1 MSTLLIQNATLVN
14 EGREFKAHLKIEGDR
29 IAAIGSDLVPGPQDA
44 VLDATGL
51 HLLPGLIDDQ
61 VHFREPGLTQKACIA
76 SESQAAVAG
85 GITSY
90 LEMPNTQPQTVTYEA
105 YQDKLDRAKATSAAN
120 YGFLFGGT
128 NDNVE
133 LIKGLDK
140 KTVAGVKLFLGS
152 STGNMLVDKPQVLR
166 EIFSSTDLVIAAHCE
181 DETTVKNNL
190 KAHIAEYG
198 DNIPMEKH
206 PVIRSAE
213 ACYLSSS
220 SAIALAKETGARLHV
235 FHLSTAIETE
245 LFDNSIPLEK
255 KKITAEVCTHHLWF
269 SDAEYSTKGSL
280 IKWNP
285 AVKSAADR
293 DALWQ
298 ALNDDRID
306 VLATDH
312 APHTLSEKQ
321 NPYTK
326 APSGGPLVQHALPA
340 LLTKVK
346 EGKITLAK
354 MVEKAC
360 HNPALL
366 FDVEKRGYLRE
377 GYFADLVLVDCAAPF
392 AVKKEDLLYQ
402 CQWSPFEGTTFS
414 GSVHT
419 TFVNGKKVYANG
431 KVLKKN
437 AGKALT
443 FDR

>member
-1 MSTLLIQNATLVN
+1 MSALLIQNAILVN
-14 EGREFKAHLKIEGDR
+14 EGVEFKAHLRIRDGK
-29 IAAIGSDLVPGPQDA
+29 IAAIGATLSPEPQEE

-61 VHFREPGLTQKACIA
+61 VHFREPGLTHKGCIA
-76 SESQAAVAG
+76 SESQAAIAG

-140 KTVAGVKLFLGS
+140 KTVAGIKLFLGS
-152 STGNMLVDKPQVLR
+152 STGNMLVDKPEVLR
-166 EIFSSTDLVIAAHCE
+166 EIFTSTDLVIAAHCE
-181 DETTVKNNL
+181 DETTIQNNL
-190 KAHIAEYG
+190 AAYKQKYG
-198 DNIPMEKH
+198 DAIPMEMH
-206 PVIRSAE
+206 PEIRSAE

-235 FHLSTAIETE
+235 FHLSTARETA
-245 LFDNSIPLEK
+245 LFDNTIPLKE

-269 SDAEYSTKGSL
+269 SSEDYAEKGSR

-285 AVKSAADR
+285 AVKTAEDR
-293 DALWQ
+293 AALWQ

-312 APHTLSEKQ
+312 APHTAEEKQ
-321 NPYTK
+321 GPYTS

-340 LLTKVK
+340 LLTKVA
-346 EGKITLAK
+346 EGKISLTK

-366 FDVEKRGYLRE
+366 FDIEKRGFLRE
-377 GYFADLVLVDCAAPF
+377 GYYADLVLVDLKAPF
-392 AVKKEDLLYQ
+392 TVEKNQLLYQ
-402 CQWSPFEGTTFS
+402 CQWSPFEGTRFS
-414 GSVHT
+414 ASIHT
-419 TFVNGKKVYANG
+419 TFVNGVKAFANG
-431 KVLKKN
+431 KILEKN
-437 AGKALT
+437 AGQALT